1 MITLDLNTIIEITSR
16 YVITRTMKGS
26 ESNTDVDIAAV
37 SYRNTIFKSL
47 NIVHG
52 RCEGQ
57 PKWKVNSRQR
67 NFVAE
72 RVVKSSYSFVYFTQQ
87 ERLYNLLDAKW
98 WLTRYT
104 TVAENIHVCVNVVLK
119 CTGHCETLVLTNIFS
134 LLQQRNLISYG
145 EDEFAKAGNRPV
157 TGEFPSQKA
166 YNGENVSIW
175 WRHHGITALFSIS
188 LNCMINR
195 WNSTPLYITC
205 CTAACPDATPTRA
218 GKRLKHVNFHFSQHV

>member
-1 MITLDLNTIIEITSR
+1 MTTLDLNTIIEITSR
-16 YVITRTMKGS
+16 YVITRIMKGS

-47 NIVHG
+47 NIAHG

-67 NFVAE
+67 HFVAE
-72 RVVKSSYSFVYFTQQ
+72 KVVKSSHSFVYFTQQ
-87 ERLYNLLDAKW
+87 GLLYNLLDAKW
-98 WLTRYT
+98 WLTRYA
-104 TVAENIHVCVNVVLK
+104 TVADNIHVCVNVVLE
-119 CTGHCETLVLTNIFS
+119 CTGHCETLVLTNIVS

-145 EDEFAKAGNRPV
+145 ENEFAKAGNRPV
-157 TGEFPSQKA
+157 TGEFASQKA

-205 CTAACPDATPTRA
+205 CTAACPDATSTRA
-218 GKRLKHVNFHFSQHV
+218 GKRLKHVNSHFSQHV